1 MDYQLCIRMA
11 KTCAMVVCLSGQSC
25 APNKDRIECIV
36 IIIILS
42 KKIMSSNQDFVDF
55 VIGQLQS
62 AGDITF
68 KKMFG
73 EYALY
78 SGNKVF
84 ALICDNKLF
93 IKPTNAG
100 KNYIQDVVEAPP
112 YPGAKP
118 SFLVEERIEDHEWLS
133 ALVKLTVSELPE
145 PKLKKKKKKETA
157 AKNK

>member
-1 MDYQLCIRMA
+1 
-11 KTCAMVVCLSGQSC
+11 
-25 APNKDRIECIV
+25 
-36 IIIILS
+36 
-42 KKIMSSNQDFVDF
+42 MSSNQDFVDY
-55 VIGQLQS
+55 VIGQLHS

-84 ALICDNKLF
+84 ALICNNKLF

-118 SFLVEERIEDHEWLS
+118 SFLVEQRIEDHEWLS
-133 ALVKLTVSELPE
+133 TLVKLTVSELPE
-145 PKLKKKKKKETA
+145 PKLKKKKKTGTA

>member
-1 MDYQLCIRMA
+1 L
-11 KTCAMVVCLSGQSC
+11 QSTG
-25 APNKDRIECIV
+25 D
-36 IIIILS
+36 IIL
-42 KKIMSSNQDFVDF
+42 
-55 VIGQLQS
+55 
-62 AGDITF
+62 

-100 KNYIQDVVEAPP
+100 KNYIQDLVEAPP

-118 SFLVEERIEDHEWLS
+118 SFLVEERIEDHECLS
-133 ALVKLTVSELPE
+133 TLVKLTVSELPE
-145 PKLKKKKKKETA
+145 PKLKKKEES
-157 AKNK
+157 NCL